1 LTVPINQDWA
11 RVALTGRAV
20 SPGIFEIREVL
31 GQETVIKRLSNAISH
46 IKSKKGP
53 QKEGA

>member
-20 SPGIFEIREVL
+20 SPGIFEIMEVL

-53 QKEGA
+53 